1 MTVSFPSPDR
11 SEDWNTDQ
19 VNIALVG
26 FTIFSGMILA
36 ELSMTSIPERFTPIS
51 PLLTPFLAF
60 LGLFLMSHPSDHP
73 QQAAWSNYLEEL
85 GAKIFPPQGDLART
99 WGSVGC
105 MVLIIG
111 IIISPHAR
119 RLLSRKPLLWL
130 GKVSFPI
137 YLLHGTFM
145 RSLLAWFTF
154 AGQTPAPF
162 EIPAGDGETTTIH
175 RYPQPS
181 NFRIMLSIAVSM
193 GCMLVAAH
201 YWAKNVEPVF
211 GKITKKAEDIM
222 FGKGDGTSPG
232 NLGRPMLPVR
242 KEQGRD

>member
-1 MTVSFPSPDR
+1 MRYFANLPYP
-11 SEDWNTDQ
+11 
-19 VNIALVG
+19 ALVG
-26 FTIFSGMILA
+26 FTIFFGMVLA
-36 ELSMTSIPERFTPIS
+36 EFSMTSVPERLAPIS
-51 PLLTPFLAF
+51 PFLSPFLIF

-73 QQAAWSNYLEEL
+73 QQAAWSAYLEDL
-85 GAKIFPPQGDLART
+85 GGKIFPPQGDLART

-119 RLLSRKPLLWL
+119 RLLSRKPLIWL

-162 EIPAGDGETTTIH
+162 EIPAAEGETTTIY
-175 RYPQPS
+175 RYPQPG
-181 NFRIMLSIAVSM
+181 NFRILFSIAVSM
-193 GCMLVAAH
+193 GCMLAGSH

-211 GKITKKAEDIM
+211 GKITKKAEEIM
-222 FGKGDGTSPG
+222 FGKGDGNGTGSNP
-232 NLGRPMLPVR
+232 GRPMLPVK
-242 KEQGRD
+242 KEQGD